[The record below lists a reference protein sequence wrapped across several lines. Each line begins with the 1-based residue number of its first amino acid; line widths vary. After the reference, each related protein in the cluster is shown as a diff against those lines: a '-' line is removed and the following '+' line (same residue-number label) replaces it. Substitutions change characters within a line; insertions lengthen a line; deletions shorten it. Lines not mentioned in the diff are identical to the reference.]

1 MNACGQSGGPLGS
14 PGGSGRFL
22 SLLATHLWDGLYLDT
37 DPFAVHS
44 GMGHE
49 LLPREEGRAEEGPG
63 TPFPA
68 EVRGESGDPG
78 LAWLISSTDP
88 SLILWT
94 LALPSSP
101 LRTRKSPGTRH
112 RGPGIVP
119 VCVCKAHP
127 KADIPRASKKQN
139 KKKESPLVTI
149 PNMLWSPPCQEPCTL
164 WLEPRLKSPS
174 MLPMPSCIWR
184 ASGTPSCTPAASAV
198 PLPIPQPGKG
208 CLKQA
213 GGRVYTVLGALT

>member
-1 MNACGQSGGPLGS
+1 MPVASLEDHSAALVVAVDSFPCLPHTSGMTSTWTPTPLPSTLGWGMSYFPGRKGGPRRDLGPL
-14 PGGSGRFL
+14 PGGG
-22 SLLATHLWDGLYLDT
+22 A
-37 DPFAVHS
+37 
-44 GMGHE
+44 
-49 LLPREEGRAEEGPG
+49 
-63 TPFPA
+63 
-68 EVRGESGDPG
+68 GESGDPG

-198 PLPIPQPGKG
+198 PLPIPVWKG
-208 CLKQA
+208 LP
-213 GGRVYTVLGALT
+213 